1 MFVALTIAM
10 AACGEDVTIL
20 RLVER
25 ADTDVVTDIG
35 MTGDSVGDVLTFA
48 NKVFDESNRTQVGT
62 DSGYCLRTVPG
73 QSWECAWSLFLE
85 DGQISVEGPFYD
97 TKDSLLLITGGSGA
111 YRGADGELALHARNA
126 MGTEYDFTYTV
137 VK

>member
-1 MFVALTIAM
+1 MT
-10 AACGEDVTIL
+10 L

-25 ADTDVVTDIG
+25 AETDVVTDIG

-48 NKVFDESNRTQVGT
+48 NKVFDEDNRVQVGT
-62 DSGYCLRTVPG
+62 NNGYCIRTVPG
-73 QSWECAWSLFLE
+73 EAWECTW
-85 DGQISVEGPFYD
+85 
-97 TKDSLLLITGGSGA
+97 SLLLENGQINVDGPFFDKKDSVLVITGGSGA
-111 YRGADGELALHARNA
+111 YLGAGGELVLHARNA